1 MESFN
6 VMKKNVLYINHE
18 TCSIGG
24 CTYSLVN
31 MLNAVKDFVNPI
43 VLFRS
48 RGVAFDYMTG
58 LGFKTIMVPF
68 KLNIVTSSS
77 RKWARIPRKIRDN
90 VINNLALFQLQKIV
104 KDNNIQIIHSN
115 TSVFTIGLQLA
126 KKMKIPHVWHLR
138 EYQNLDFN
146 MRPFCGWEKFYKLLH
161 SSDAIISITK
171 PIEKHFKIPN
181 RSNTIVLFDAVRSSE
196 EVSYKPKEKFFL
208 FCGRVC
214 KAKGIEDAIDI
225 FSKFCEKDN
234 SFSLKIA
241 GLYDLN
247 YKENLLTKVKGSKA
261 EGKLEFLGFCDDIKK
276 LMLYATSLLM
286 TSICEAQGRVTVE
299 ALFYGCP
306 VLGRNSGGTKEIIQ
320 DGINGLLF
328 EDTEE
333 AVNKLLE
340 LVHNQEKTIS
350 IIENGHK
357 TAINFFS
364 EESYGQKID
373 VLYNQLLK

>member
-48 RGVAFDYMTG
+48 RSIAFDYMTA
-58 LGFKTIMVPF
+58 LGFNTIVVPF
-68 KLNIVTSSS
+68 KLNIVTPNS
-77 RKWARIPRKIRDN
+77 RIWARIFRKIRDHT
-90 VINNLALFQLQKIV
+90 INAFALFRLRKIV
-104 KDNNIQIIHSN
+104 KNNNVQIIHSN
-115 TSVFTIGLQLA
+115 TGVLTIGLLLA
-126 KKMKIPHVWHLR
+126 KKMNIPHVWHLR
-138 EYQNLDFN
+138 EFQNLDFN
-146 MRPFCGWEKFYKLLH
+146 MKPFCGWTKFYKLLY

-171 PIEKHFKIPN
+171 SIENHFKVSNKPN
-181 RSNTIVLFDAVRSSE
+181 SIVLFDAVRSSA

-208 FCGRVC
+208 FCGRVS
-214 KAKGIEDAIDI
+214 KAKGIEDAIDV

-299 ALFYGCP
+299 AMFYGCP

-340 LVHNQEKTIS
+340 VVHNQEKTLS

-364 EESYGQKID
+364 EESYGQKIK

>member
-1 MESFN
+1 
-6 VMKKNVLYINHE
+6 MKKNVLYINHE
-18 TCSIGG
+18 TNSIGG
-24 CTYSLVN
+24 STYSLVN

-48 RGVAFDYMTG
+48 RSIAFDYMTA
-58 LGFKTIMVPF
+58 LGFNTIVVPF
-68 KLNIVTSSS
+68 KLNIVTPNS
-77 RKWARIPRKIRDN
+77 RIWARIFRKIRDHT
-90 VINNLALFQLQKIV
+90 INAFALFRLRKII
-104 KDNNIQIIHSN
+104 KNNNVQIIHSN
-115 TSVFTIGLQLA
+115 TGVLTIGLLLA
-126 KKMKIPHVWHLR
+126 KKMNIPHVWHLR
-138 EYQNLDFN
+138 EFQNLDFN
-146 MRPFCGWEKFYKLLH
+146 MKPFCGWTKFYKLLY

-171 PIEKHFKIPN
+171 SIENHFKVSNKPN
-181 RSNTIVLFDAVRSSE
+181 SIVLFDAVRSSA

-208 FCGRVC
+208 FCGRVS